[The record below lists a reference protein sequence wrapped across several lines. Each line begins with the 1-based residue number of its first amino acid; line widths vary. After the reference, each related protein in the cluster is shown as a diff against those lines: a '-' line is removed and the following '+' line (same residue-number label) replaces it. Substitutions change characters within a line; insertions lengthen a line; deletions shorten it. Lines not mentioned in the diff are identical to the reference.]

1 MNKQICKYSI
11 IRFQPY
17 AETEEF
23 ANIGVVLYASAAKRI
38 EFRLLDG
45 KQHTR
50 ITHFFDPECKEVFIQ
65 ATKIIRD
72 EIERIQKIL
81 EFEAR
86 FEVDF
91 YEDLIRSREDI
102 IRFSDSRV
110 LFSID
115 PVATV
120 DKLFNHYIHRSFIHE
135 PSFEDLMKS
144 QVRDLLVSRQLYGKF
159 KDGSIGAADKYEV
172 KFPFVRNIGELK
184 VIKPIHFR
192 HDKPTPLIEHGI
204 KWISKVQQLQ
214 KYHFIQPEQILFA
227 YQAPD
232 KNQVT
237 LFNAFNEVKQ
247 QAVQLGVVMAD
258 IKATDDI
265 ADFARC

>member
-1 MNKQICKYSI
+1 MNRQICKYSI

-23 ANIGVVLYASAAKRI
+23 ANIGVLLYVSAAKRI

-65 ATKIIRD
+65 TVKIIRD
-72 EIERIQKIL
+72 EIERIQKLL
-81 EFEAR
+81 EFGTR

-91 YEDLIRSREDI
+91 YEDLLRSREDI
-102 IRFSDSRV
+102 VRFSDSRV
-110 LFSID
+110 LFSTD
-115 PVATV
+115 PVATI
-120 DKLFNHYIHRSFIHE
+120 DKLFNHYVHRSFIQE
-135 PSFEDLMKS
+135 PGFEDLMKS
-144 QVRDLLVSRQLYGKF
+144 QVRDLLVSRQLGGKF
-159 KDGSIGAADKYEV
+159 KDASVGTVDKYEV
-172 KFPFVRNIGELK
+172 KFPFVRSLGELK

-204 KWISKVQQLQ
+204 KWLSKVQQLQ
-214 KYHFIQPEQILFA
+214 KYRFIQPEQILFA

-232 KNQVT
+232 SNQVT
-237 LFNAFNEVKQ
+237 LFNAFNEIKQ
-247 QAVQLGVVMAD
+247 QADQLGVVMTE
-258 IKATDDI
+258 ITATDVI
-265 ADFARC
+265 VDFASC

>member
-23 ANIGVVLYASAAKRI
+23 ANIGVVLYASADKRI

-50 ITHFFDPECKEVFIQ
+50 ITHFFESESKEVFIQ
-65 ATKIIRD
+65 TTKIIRE
-72 EIERIQKIL
+72 EIERLQKIMVCGS
-81 EFEAR
+81 R

-102 IRFSDSRV
+102 IRYSDSRV

-120 DKLFNHYIHRSFIHE
+120 DKLFNHYINRSFIHE
-135 PSFEDLMKS
+135 PGFEDLMKN
-144 QVRDLLVSRQLYGKF
+144 QVRDLLLSRQLGGKF
-159 KDGSIGAADKYEV
+159 KEGSIGSADKYEV
-172 KFPFVRNIGELK
+172 KFPFVRNVGELK

-204 KWISKVQQLQ
+204 QWISKVQQLQ
-214 KYHFIQPEQILFA
+214 KYQFIQPEKILFA

-232 KNQVT
+232 NNQVT
-237 LFNAFNEVKQ
+237 LFNAFNEIKQ
-247 QAVQLGVVMAD
+247 QAMQLGVVMAD

-265 ADFARC
+265 ANFARC

>member
-23 ANIGVVLYASAAKRI
+23 ANIGVVLYATAAKRV
-38 EFRLLDG
+38 EFRLLEG

-65 ATKIIRD
+65 AAKVIRD
-72 EIERIQKIL
+72 EIERIKKL
-81 EFEAR
+81 LGYGAR
-86 FEVDF
+86 FDVDL

-102 IRFSDSRV
+102 VRFSDSRV
-110 LFSID
+110 IFSID
-115 PVATV
+115 PTATV
-120 DKLFNHYIHRSFIHE
+120 DKLFNHYVHRSFIHE
-135 PSFEDLMKS
+135 PGFEEIMKN
-144 QVRDLLVSRQLYGKF
+144 QVRDLLISHQLGGKF
-159 KDGSIGAADKYEV
+159 KDGNIGEADKYEV
-172 KFPFVRNIGELK
+172 RFPFVRNVGEQK
-184 VIKPIHFR
+184 VIKPIHFC

-204 KWISKVQQLQ
+204 KWLSKVQQLQ
-214 KYHFIQPEQILFA
+214 KYHYIQPEQILFA

-232 KNQVT
+232 NNQAA
-237 LFNAFNEVKQ
+237 LYNAFKEIKQ

-258 IKATDDI
+258 INATVEI
-265 ADFARC
+265 ADFAGC